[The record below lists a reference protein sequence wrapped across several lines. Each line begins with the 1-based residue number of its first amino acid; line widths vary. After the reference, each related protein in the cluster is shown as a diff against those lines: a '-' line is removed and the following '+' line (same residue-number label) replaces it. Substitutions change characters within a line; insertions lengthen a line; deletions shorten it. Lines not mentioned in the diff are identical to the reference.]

1 VCILSNPYLW
11 HLLPLH
17 IGFWLHV
24 SDWLSFISSYNR
36 SNVCILSHPCISHL
50 LPLYIVLWSR
60 HFMSLTGSPSSLPI
74 TCAISPLHL
83 ASSTT
88 PHRLLIF
95 SLHISDWLYT
105 IHTISVLLHLLCN
118 VYHFTSS
125 SYWILYM
132 YVLMIWNL
140 KENPCIHLISQSNRM
155 FSCKQHCNIVPTI
168 LQFW

>member
-1 VCILSNPYLW
+1 
-11 HLLPLH
+11 
-17 IGFWLHV
+17 
-24 SDWLSFISSYNR
+24 
-36 SNVCILSHPCISHL
+36 
-50 LPLYIVLWSR
+50 
-60 HFMSLTGSPSSLPI
+60 MSLTGSPSSLPI

-155 FSCKQHCNIVPTI
+155 FSCKQHCNIVPQYCNFGRQI
-168 LQFW
+168 ALSNLQATRTNCKLKFTKDLYTKPLIGL